1 MTNTVAVKRGSRATG
16 PELPEGEIE
25 LAEPP
30 VLGEPASADFGSA
43 LAFLPMGLGSAVMAV
58 GLSMGHGSPTTYMMS
73 GMMGISMIAMSLT
86 QLGQSGK
93 ERKRRMRAERR
104 DYLRYLAQLRKQA
117 RDAAAEQR
125 AAVCWDH
132 PEPQD
137 LWSLAMGP
145 RLWERRASHDDF
157 ARVRVGL
164 GSRRSA
170 LRFVP
175 PETKPVEDLEPL
187 TAISLRRFIKAHQTV
202 EGMAVPVSLRSFSSV
217 EFAGDG
223 TAAYGTVRAILCQ
236 LAVFHS
242 PDELRI
248 AVLTD
253 EQRRADW
260 DWVKWLPHNAHPHAG
275 DAAGALRLVATDH
288 DALMELLGQEVSDR
302 PDHDKSEAPSTSE
315 PFVVIVAA
323 GERIPPG
330 SRLLGAGLRG
340 VVLLDLTGAMTGGP
354 KVLRLTTE
362 KGRVTFPSGDSTA
375 SARADELSP
384 AAAERL
390 ARYLAPMRTSGIV
403 DLVDEPFE
411 NDFDLTAL
419 LGIRDP
425 RAFDV
430 TGQWRP
436 RTPQHARLRV
446 PLGVTEDG
454 EVVELDFKESAQSGM
469 GPHGLLI
476 GATGSGKSELLRTLV
491 LGLCATHS
499 SEILNL
505 VLVDFKGG
513 ATFLNM
519 EKLPHTSAV
528 ITNLADELPLVD
540 RMRDSLQGEVI
551 RRQEL
556 LREAGYAN
564 LFDYE
569 KARLGGARLAPMPS
583 LLLIVDEFSELLS
596 SKPEFIELFVMI
608 GRVGRSLGVHLLL
621 ASQRLDEGSIHK
633 VAGHLSYRIALRTF
647 SSMESRSVIGI
658 TGAYELPSAPGHGYL
673 KIDTTNLVRFKAAYV
688 SGPCPQPQTHAAT
701 GDGPSGPV
709 AEIVPFGLEQRPP
722 LPAGPD
728 AAGPSAGVPEP
739 DGPEHDEEQSESSE
753 SLLDIMIDRLTDAG
767 PPARQVWLPPLDESP
782 SLDQL
787 LPGIVPD
794 PVRGMSAGDHP
805 ALGALKV
812 PLGLVDRPYEQARE
826 LLVAELS
833 GADGHVGIA
842 GAPQT
847 GKSTLLRSLI
857 LSLALTHTPE
867 EVQFYCLDFGGGGLV
882 SIAGLPHV
890 GSVATR
896 LERDR
901 VLRTVEEITQV
912 LETREELFTSMGL
925 ESMSAYR
932 ALRRSGQIDD
942 PYGDV
947 FFVVDGWATLRQD
960 FDELEDRVA
969 DLAARGLS
977 FGVHVVASAV
987 RWSEIR
993 PKQRDLMGTKLEL
1006 RLGDSME
1013 SEVGTRQAAG
1023 VPSRP
1028 GRGLT
1033 SSGHHFLSTLP
1044 RLDGSSAIED
1054 LTTAT
1059 KAAAA
1064 EIETFWTGRSAP
1076 GVRLLP
1082 TSLPVDQLPPP
1093 DGDLRL
1099 CLGWDEKRLQPVWHD
1114 FEKLP
1119 HLMLF
1124 GDDATG
1130 KTNALRLAAKAITA
1144 RYTPAEARI
1153 LLADPGRQLLR
1164 DVPEEYRVGYAV
1176 GTEALAEL
1184 AGSAA
1189 VSVSGRVPGPDIAP
1203 ERLAQRDWWEGP
1215 RLFMLIDDYDLFATG
1230 SAMDNPMSSM
1240 VPLLSQAANIG
1251 LNIVVARSTS
1261 GAMRAMMDPL
1271 LRRMWEL
1278 GTPALLFSY
1287 PKEEGK
1293 FIGEAKPRTLPPG
1306 RAQFVTR
1313 RGVGLLQTGLAA
1325 PS

>member
-1 MTNTVAVKRGSRATG
+1 MTNTVPVKRGSRATA
-16 PELPEGEIE
+16 PEMPEGEIE

-30 VLGEPASADFGSA
+30 VLGEPASVEFGSA
-43 LAFLPMGLGSAVMAV
+43 LAFLPMGLGSAAMAV
-58 GLSMGHGSPTTYMMS
+58 GLSMGNGSPTTYMMS
-73 GMMGISMIAMSLT
+73 GMMGVSMIAMSLT
-86 QLGQSGK
+86 QLGQSGR

-117 RDAAAEQR
+117 RDAAGEQR
-125 AAVCWDH
+125 AAVSWDH
-132 PEPQD
+132 PEPED
-137 LWSLAMGP
+137 LWSLAMSP

-157 ARVRVGL
+157 ARVRAGL
-164 GSRRSA
+164 GSRRAA
-170 LRFVP
+170 LRFIP

-187 TAISLRRFIKAHQTV
+187 SAISLRRFIKAHQTV
-202 EGMAVPVSLRSFSSV
+202 EGMAVPVSLRNFSSV

-223 TAAYGTVRAILCQ
+223 THAFALVRSMLCQ

-248 AVLTD
+248 AVLAD
-253 EQRRADW
+253 ERSRADW
-260 DWVKWLPHNAHPHAG
+260 DWVKWLPHNADPREH
-275 DAAGALRLVATDH
+275 DAAGARRLVATDH
-288 DALMELLGQEVSDR
+288 DALMDLLGQDVSDR
-302 PDHDKSEAPSTSE
+302 PDHDKSEAPSASE

-323 GERIPPG
+323 GTRIPTG
-330 SRLLGAGLRG
+330 SRLLGAGLRN
-340 VVLLDLTGAMTGGP
+340 VVLLDLTGAMTGGS
-354 KVLRLTTE
+354 KVLRLTTD
-362 KGRVTFPSGDSTA
+362 KGQVTFPSGDSTA
-375 SARADELSP
+375 TARADALSL
-384 AAAERL
+384 AAAESL

-430 TGQWRP
+430 SSQWRS
-436 RTPQHARLRV
+436 RIPQHSRLRV
-446 PLGVTEDG
+446 PVGVTEDG
-454 EVVELDFKESAQSGM
+454 EIVELDFKESAQSGM

-491 LGLCATHS
+491 IGLCATHS

-564 LFDYE
+564 LYDYE

-647 SSMESRSVIGI
+647 SSMESRSVIGV

-688 SGPCPQPQTHAAT
+688 SGPCPEPQTRALTA
-701 GDGPSGPV
+701 DGPSGPA

-722 LPAGPD
+722 LPADLASTGADDSRDPD
-728 AAGPSAGVPEP
+728 EPS
-739 DGPEHDEEQSESSE
+739 DDEEQSESSD
-753 SLLDIMIDRLTDAG
+753 SLLDVLIDRLTDAG

-794 PVRGMSAGDHP
+794 PLRGMSASDYP

-812 PLGLVDRPYEQARE
+812 PLGMVDRPYEQIRE
-826 LLVAELS
+826 LLVADLS

-867 EVQFYCLDFGGGGLV
+867 EVQFYCLDFGGGGIV
-882 SIAGLPHV
+882 SVSGLPHV

-901 VLRTVEEITQV
+901 VLRTVEEMTQV
-912 LETREELFTSMGL
+912 LEMREERFTSLGL
-925 ESMSAYR
+925 ESMAAYR

-960 FDELEDRVA
+960 FEELEDRVA
-969 DLAARGLS
+969 ELAARGLS
-977 FGVHVVASAV
+977 YGVHVVASAV

-1033 SSGHHFLSTLP
+1033 SSGHHFLSALP

-1082 TSLPVDQLPPP
+1082 SNLPVDQLPPP
-1093 DGDLRL
+1093 DGDMRA

-1114 FEKLP
+1114 FSKVP
-1119 HLMLF
+1119 HLMTF

-1130 KTNALRLAAKAITA
+1130 KTNALRLVARAITA

-1184 AGSAA
+1184 AASAA

-1203 ERLAQRDWWEGP
+1203 ERLPQRDWWTGP

-1230 SAMDNPMSSM
+1230 GAMDNPMTPM
-1240 VPLLSQAANIG
+1240 VPLLAQAANIG
-1251 LNIVVARSTS
+1251 LHIVVARSTS

-1278 GTPALLFSY
+1278 GSPALLLSY

-1325 PS
+1325 PP

>member
-1 MTNTVAVKRGSRATG
+1 MTNTVPVKRGSRATA
-16 PELPEGEIE
+16 PEMPEGEIE

-30 VLGEPASADFGSA
+30 VLGEPASVEFGSA
-43 LAFLPMGLGSAVMAV
+43 LAFLPMGLGSAAMAV
-58 GLSMGHGSPTTYMMS
+58 GLSMGNGSPTTYMMS
-73 GMMGISMIAMSLT
+73 GMMGVSMIAMSLT
-86 QLGQSGK
+86 QLGQAGR

-117 RDAAAEQR
+117 RDAAGEQR
-125 AAVCWDH
+125 AAVSWDH
-132 PEPQD
+132 PEPED
-137 LWSLAMGP
+137 LWSLAMSP

-157 ARVRVGL
+157 ARVRAGL
-164 GSRRSA
+164 GSRRAA
-170 LRFVP
+170 LHFIP

-187 TAISLRRFIKAHQTV
+187 SAISLRRFIKAHQTV
-202 EGMAVPVSLRSFSSV
+202 EGMAVPVSLRNFSSV

-223 TAAYGTVRAILCQ
+223 TYAYALVRSMLCQ

-248 AVLTD
+248 AVLAD
-253 EQRRADW
+253 ERGRADW
-260 DWVKWLPHNAHPHAG
+260 DWVKWLPHNAHPREH

-288 DALMELLGQEVSDR
+288 DALMDLLGQDVSDR

-323 GERIPPG
+323 GTQIPTG
-330 SRLLGAGLRG
+330 SRLLGAGLRN
-340 VVLLDLTGAMTGGP
+340 VVLLDLTGAMTGGS

-362 KGRVTFPSGDSTA
+362 KGQVTFPSGDSTA
-375 SARADELSP
+375 SARADALSL
-384 AAAERL
+384 AAAESL

-430 TGQWRP
+430 SAQWRS
-436 RTPQHARLRV
+436 RTPQHSRLRV
-446 PLGVTEDG
+446 PVGVTEDG
-454 EVVELDFKESAQSGM
+454 EIVELDFKESAQSGM

-491 LGLCATHS
+491 IGLCATHS

-556 LREAGYAN
+556 LREAGYPS
-564 LFDYE
+564 LFEYE
-569 KARLGGARLAPMPS
+569 KARLGGARLAPLPS

-647 SSMESRSVIGI
+647 SSMESRSVIGV

-688 SGPCPQPQTHAAT
+688 SGPCPEPQIRAAA
-701 GDGPSGPV
+701 GDDPSGPA
-709 AEIVPFGLEQRPP
+709 AEIVPFGLEQRAP
-722 LPAGPD
+722 LPADLGSADPD
-728 AAGPSAGVPEP
+728 DSRDSDEPS
-739 DGPEHDEEQSESSE
+739 DDEEQSESSE
-753 SLLDIMIDRLTDAG
+753 SLLDVLIDRLGDAG

-794 PVRGMSAGDHP
+794 PLRGMSASDYP

-812 PLGLVDRPYEQARE
+812 PLGMVDRPYEQIRE
-826 LLVAELS
+826 LLVADLS

-867 EVQFYCLDFGGGGLV
+867 EVQFYCLDFGGGGIV
-882 SIAGLPHV
+882 SVAGLPHV

-901 VLRTVEEITQV
+901 VLRTVEEMTQV
-912 LETREELFTSMGL
+912 LETREERFTSLGL
-925 ESMSAYR
+925 ESMAAYR

-960 FDELEDRVA
+960 FEELEDRVA
-969 DLAARGLS
+969 ELASRGLS

-1033 SSGHHFLSTLP
+1033 SSSHHFLSALP
-1044 RLDGSSAIED
+1044 RLDGSSDIED
-1054 LTTAT
+1054 LTSAT

-1064 EIETFWTGRSAP
+1064 EIETFWPGRSAP

-1082 TSLPVDQLPPP
+1082 SNLPVDQLPPP
-1093 DGDLRL
+1093 EGDMRA

-1114 FEKLP
+1114 FAKVP
-1119 HLMLF
+1119 HLMTF

-1130 KTNALRLAAKAITA
+1130 KTNALRLVARAITA
-1144 RYTPAEARI
+1144 RYTPDEARI
-1153 LLADPGRQLLR
+1153 LLADPSRQLLR

-1184 AGSAA
+1184 AASAA

-1203 ERLAQRDWWEGP
+1203 ERLPQRDWWTGP

-1230 SAMDNPMSSM
+1230 SAMDNPMTPM
-1240 VPLLSQAANIG
+1240 VPLLAQAANIG
-1251 LNIVVARSTS
+1251 LHIVVARSTS

-1278 GTPALLFSY
+1278 GSPALLLSY

-1325 PS
+1325 PP